1 MDEQGDPS
9 PERLRDLA
17 SRYREDMVRFCQR
30 LIQTPS
36 PSGQERAVVDLVA
49 QEMEALGFDEVSVD
63 SVGNV
68 VGKMQG
74 EGGPS
79 VMLNCHV
86 DHVAP
91 GDESR
96 WRFPPYAGTL
106 QEGRIWGVGASDTK
120 GALAPQVYA
129 LAALRHAGFR
139 LPGDVYVVGVVQE
152 EVNGLGTRNLLRYLR
167 TDAVVLGEA
176 TANQIARGHRGRGEV
191 VVRIRGR
198 AAHASAPERG
208 VNPHQ
213 VAARFL
219 LALERLS
226 LPSHPDLGASTLTP
240 TLYRT
245 DQVSGNVIPGEVE
258 LHLDWRV
265 VPGMD
270 VGAFLARLQ
279 ALADEC
285 RIPGSEVEVDLMQRH
300 LRSYK
305 GHEQTIAAL
314 TMPFILPED
323 HALVRGSQAILSQA
337 LGREVRVGFWRFT
350 TDGGHFMGAG
360 IPTIGFSPCEEHLA
374 HTAEDHV
381 RVDLMEEGMVGY
393 MALALR
399 LGLSLQSGS
408 APH

>member
-1 MDEQGDPS
+1 MGRGGEPL
-9 PERLRDLA
+9 PNRLRDLA
-17 SRYREDMVRFCQR
+17 ARYQPAMVRFCQR
-30 LIQTPS
+30 LVQTPS
-36 PSGQERAVVDLVA
+36 LSGQEGAVVDLVA
-49 QEMEALGFDEVSVD
+49 QEMETLGFDEVYVD
-63 SVGNV
+63 PVGNV
-68 VGKMQG
+68 VGRMQG

-79 VMLNCHV
+79 LMFNCHV

-96 WRFPPYAGTL
+96 WPFPPYAGAL
-106 QEGRIWGVGASDTK
+106 HEGYLWGVGASDTK

-129 LAALRHAGFR
+129 LGALRQAGAS

-152 EVNGLGTRNLLRYLR
+152 EVNGLGTRNLLQRLR
-167 TDAVVLGEA
+167 PDAVILGEA

-191 VVRIRGR
+191 VVRIWGR

-213 VAARFL
+213 VAARFV
-219 LALERLS
+219 LALERLP
-226 LPSHPDLGASTLTP
+226 LPTHPDLGASSLTP

-265 VPGMD
+265 VPGTD
-270 VGAFLARLQ
+270 VEAFLARLQ
-279 ALADEC
+279 ALADAC
-285 RIPGSEVEVDLMQRH
+285 LTPGSRAEVGLLQRH

-314 TMPFILPED
+314 TMPFLLPED
-323 HALVRGSQAILSQA
+323 HALVRGSRAILSQA
-337 LGREVRVGFWRFT
+337 LGREVRVGLWRFT

-374 HTAEDHV
+374 HTAED
-381 RVDLMEEGMVGY
+381 RVSVALMEEGMVGY
-393 MALALR
+393 MALALH
-399 LGLSLQSGS
+399 LGPSLQAG
-408 APH
+408 

>member
-1 MDEQGDPS
+1 MGRGGEPL
-9 PERLRDLA
+9 PNRLRDLA
-17 SRYREDMVRFCQR
+17 AQYRPAMVHFCQR
-30 LIQTPS
+30 LVQTPS
-36 PSGQERAVVDLVA
+36 LSGQEGVVVDLVA
-49 QEMEALGFDEVSVD
+49 QEMETLGFDEVSVD
-63 SVGNV
+63 PVGNV
-68 VGKMQG
+68 VGRMQG

-79 VMLNCHV
+79 LMFNCHV

-96 WRFPPYAGTL
+96 WPFPPYAGTL
-106 QEGRIWGVGASDTK
+106 HEGYLWGVGASDTK

-129 LAALRHAGFR
+129 LGALRQAGAS

-152 EVNGLGTRNLLRYLR
+152 EVNGLGTRNLLQRLR
-167 TDAVVLGEA
+167 PDAVILGEA

-191 VVRIRGR
+191 VVRIWGR

-213 VAARFL
+213 VAARFV
-219 LALERLS
+219 LALERLP
-226 LPSHPDLGASTLTP
+226 LPTHPELGASSLTP

-270 VGAFLARLQ
+270 VEAFLARLQ
-279 ALADEC
+279 ALADAC
-285 RIPGSEVEVDLMQRH
+285 LTPGSKAEVGLLQRH

-314 TMPFILPED
+314 TMPFLLPED
-323 HALVRGSQAILSQA
+323 HALVQGSRAILSQA
-337 LGREVRVGFWRFT
+337 LGREVRVGLWQFT

-374 HTAEDHV
+374 HTVED
-381 RVDLMEEGMVGY
+381 RVSVALMEEGMVGY

-399 LGLSLQSGS
+399 LGPSLQAG
-408 APH
+408 

>member
-1 MDEQGDPS
+1 MGEKGNPP

-17 SRYREDMVRFCQR
+17 SHYREDMVRFCQR

-36 PSGQERAVVDLVA
+36 LSGQEGAVVDLVA
-49 QEMEALGFDEVSVD
+49 QEMEALGFDEVYVD
-63 SVGNV
+63 PVGNV
-68 VGKMQG
+68 VGRMRG

-79 VMLNCHV
+79 VMFNCHV

-96 WRFPPYAGTL
+96 WPFPPYAGTL
-106 QEGRIWGVGASDTK
+106 HEGCIWGVGASDTK

-129 LAALRHAGFR
+129 LAALRRAGFR
-139 LPGDVYVVGVVQE
+139 FPGDVYVVGVVQE
-152 EVNGLGTRNLLRYLR
+152 EVNGLGTRNLLRHLR

-226 LPSHPDLGASTLTP
+226 LPAHPELGYSTLTP

-265 VPGMD
+265 VPGME
-270 VGAFLARLQ
+270 VEAFLARLQ

-285 RIPGSEVEVDLMQRH
+285 RIPGSEVEVGLMQRH

-305 GHEQTIAAL
+305 GHEQTISAL
-314 TMPFILPED
+314 TMPFVLPED
-323 HALVRGSQAILSQA
+323 HALVQGSRAILSQA

-374 HTAEDHV
+374 HTAED
-381 RVDLMEEGMVGY
+381 RVSVALMEEGMVGY
-393 MALALR
+393 MALALH
-399 LGLSLQSGS
+399 LGTSLQTG
-408 APH
+408 

>member
-1 MDEQGDPS
+1 MGRGGEP
-9 PERLRDLA
+9 PPNRLRDLA
-17 SRYREDMVRFCQR
+17 ARHQPAMVRFCQR

-36 PSGQERAVVDLVA
+36 LSGQEGAVVDLVA
-49 QEMEALGFDEVSVD
+49 QEMETLGFDEVYVD
-63 SVGNV
+63 PVGNV
-68 VGKMQG
+68 VGRMQG

-79 VMLNCHV
+79 LMFNCHV

-96 WRFPPYAGTL
+96 WPFPPYAGAL
-106 QEGRIWGVGASDTK
+106 HEGYLWGVGASDTK

-129 LAALRHAGFR
+129 LGALRQAGIL

-152 EVNGLGTRNLLRYLR
+152 EVNGLGTRNLLQGLR
-167 TDAVVLGEA
+167 PDAAILGEA

-191 VVRIRGR
+191 VVRIWGR

-213 VAARFL
+213 VAARFV
-219 LALERLS
+219 LALEHLS
-226 LPSHPDLGASTLTP
+226 LPTHPELGASSLTP

-265 VPGMD
+265 VPGTD
-270 VGAFLARLQ
+270 VEAFLARLQ

-285 RIPGSEVEVDLMQRH
+285 LIPGSRAEVGLLQRH

-314 TMPFILPED
+314 TMPFLLPED
-323 HALVRGSQAILSQA
+323 HALVRGSRAILSQA
-337 LGREVRVGFWRFT
+337 LGRKVRVGLWRFT
-350 TDGGHFMGAG
+350 TDGGHFMGVG

-374 HTAEDHV
+374 HTAED
-381 RVDLMEEGMVGY
+381 RVSVALMEEGMVGY
-393 MALALR
+393 MALALH
-399 LGLSLQSGS
+399 LGPSLQAG
-408 APH
+408 